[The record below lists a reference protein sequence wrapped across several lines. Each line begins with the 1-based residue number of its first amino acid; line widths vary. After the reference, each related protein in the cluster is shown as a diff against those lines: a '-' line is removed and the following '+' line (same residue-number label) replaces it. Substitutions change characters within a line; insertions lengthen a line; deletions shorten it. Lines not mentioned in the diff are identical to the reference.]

1 MHDEPLRPATAEE
14 VAATLSVALRHN
26 SLSVALRHNSQRRV
40 HAADRFMAQITA
52 ERLVQYLEW
61 SGFVVMKRPPE
72 TLA

>member
-1 MHDEPLRPATAEE
+1 MLDEPLRPDTAEE

-26 SLSVALRHNSQRRV
+26 GRRRV
-40 HAADRFMAQITA
+40 RAADRSMAQTTA

>member
-1 MHDEPLRPATAEE
+1 MLDEPLRPATAEE
-14 VAATLSVALRHN
+14 VATTPSVALRHN
-26 SLSVALRHNSQRRV
+26 GRRRV
-40 HAADRFMAQITA
+40 HAADRSMAQITA